1 LRTVDMKTLGI
12 KDNIDIISQKLLEH
26 LQKQLMPS

>member
-1 LRTVDMKTLGI
+1 MQTLGI
-12 KDNIDIISQKLLEH
+12 KDNIDTISQRLLQH